1 MKGVVKKMK
10 IKKLIKKLCDGDAH
24 NKYRGVVLVEAI
36 NDWYRE
42 DFNRKKESFFKKYR
56 KQCKLASERMK

>member
-1 MKGVVKKMK
+1 MKGVVKKMI
-10 IKKLIKKLCDGDAH
+10 IKELIKVLCDGD
-24 NKYRGVVLVEAI
+24 NFEYRGIVSVRAI
-36 NDWYRE
+36 DEWYRE